1 MESDGGDTMTLE
13 SSTLP
18 LKSLPITRSAEHGP
32 TSAFNPDRGYDH
44 NKLKYL
50 YNKSK
55 MYLVV
60 PRRGNASRDY
70 PEDMSFE
77 YLKTLAN
84 HQSRSID
91 LLDHFNADLANK
103 TRKAS
108 EIHQK
113 YQIRITDLRNDAM
126 LDGFDINASS
136 EQDLWSFFESIPFA
150 DMAEL
155 VLLENGNLRAIW
167 SDQDNNHLGI
177 QFLGDGMAQ
186 YVIFRRRKGS
196 SYISRVAGRDTIE
209 GIKKQ
214 VRNFK
219 LDAFLGS

>member
-1 MESDGGDTMTLE
+1 MSILSLE
-13 SSTLP
+13 YPPTN
-18 LKSLPITRSAEHGP
+18 RSVEYDP
-32 TSAFNPDRGYDH
+32 TSTFDPDRGYDH
-44 NKLKYL
+44 HELKYY
-50 YNKSK
+50 YNKSR
-55 MYLVV
+55 MYLIFS
-60 PRRGNASRDY
+60 RRNNASHDY
-70 PEDMSFE
+70 LGDISFE
-77 YLKTLAN
+77 HLKTLAD
-84 HQSRSID
+84 HQNRLID

-103 TRKAS
+103 TKKSS

-113 YQIRITDLRNDAM
+113 YHIRIATLRNDAM
-126 LDGFDINASS
+126 LDGFDVNVAS
-136 EQDLWSFFESIPFA
+136 EQDFWSFFESIPFA

-167 SDQDNNHLGI
+167 SDENNNHFGL
-177 QFLGDGMAQ
+177 QFLGDSMAQ

-196 SYISRVAGRDTIE
+196 IHISRVAGRDTIE